1 MEKSC
6 LELPGILLFMMLEK
20 YADLASE
27 SFLSY
32 VHQYLR

>member
-6 LELPGILLFMMLEK
+6 LEFPGLLFMVLEK
-20 YADLASE
+20 YADLALE